1 MSPFGDSTMCGYYD
15 DDHFDRYEPYEDDLM
30 DWENRMAWE
39 DGMADA
45 ASDAERYKDWE
56 FPDDPSYFDEE
67 VEED

>member
-1 MSPFGDSTMCGYYD
+1 
-15 DDHFDRYEPYEDDLM
+15 M